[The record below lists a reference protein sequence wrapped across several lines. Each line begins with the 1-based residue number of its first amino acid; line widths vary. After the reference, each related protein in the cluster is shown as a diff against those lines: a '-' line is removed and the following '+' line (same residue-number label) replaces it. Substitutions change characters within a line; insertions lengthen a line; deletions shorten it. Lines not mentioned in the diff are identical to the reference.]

1 MLSNTVIDSGDLGSQ
16 LAMELLYMTT
26 EFLYKT
32 SKCYFGGGWRH
43 VRNSQGS
50 FICLAHIL
58 FLLSSR
64 IYLECSPPTLL
75 T

>member
-32 SKCYFGGGWRH
+32 
-43 VRNSQGS
+43 
-50 FICLAHIL
+50 
-58 FLLSSR
+58 
-64 IYLECSPPTLL
+64 
-75 T
+75 